1 MENKS
6 SGRLFLPILI
16 IFALTVLLTA
26 AGRQKLD
33 EWNIDWLVLLTG
45 NVILFVATALSFLLY
60 VKALRTANVQVFLRM
75 LYGSLLLKMVFCM
88 AATLIYV
95 FVAGKG
101 VSKGAIM
108 SCFGLYV
115 LYTFAEVKIL
125 MRLSKQQK
133 NA

>member
-6 SGRLFLPILI
+6 SGRLFLPVLILFGI
-16 IFALTVLLTA
+16 TVLLTV
-26 AGRQKLD
+26 AGRQKLYD
-33 EWNIDWLVLLTG
+33 WNIDWLVLLTG
-45 NVILFVATALSFLLY
+45 NIILFVATALSFLLY

-95 FVAGKG
+95 FIAGKG
-101 VSKGAIM
+101 VNKFAVFG
-108 SCFGLYV
+108 CFGLYV